1 MRISSAR
8 LTDVYLRPDGQYVD
22 GHMALELSCVSV
34 GSVEVRRVDS
44 IELDEENGFDLS
56 QYPAVTL
63 VRAGDE
69 TMWELAKEYHSS
81 VERSAPRTRPRMPA
95 AQDFCLYQNACKK
108 LLVIARAM

>member
-34 GSVEVRRVDS
+34 RSVEVRRVDS

-69 TMWELAKEYHSS
+69 TMWSLRRSTTRALK
-81 VERSAPRTRPRMPA
+81 RSAPRTQSRTLNSA
-95 AQDFCLYQNACKK
+95 G
-108 LLVIARAM
+108 LLLIPKCV